1 MCHGGV
7 AARKATLLERSLER
21 VFRKAGGRAS
31 RQPTTFR
38 LLGEVVPKD
47 DLAALFPGGLN
58 LEKTKKNADLA
69 IELVDA
75 FLMPGGVL
83 KDIIIDEIRS
93 RLPEVDDDKKEA
105 NANIIRF
112 DLCLAASFPTDAPRE
127 LWLDH
132 AIIHETSESYQDA
145 VIVHRSSR
153 YQYVNAFQANE
164 TTKKRRFAA
173 LIPLANHLLKSN
185 VLDFQPFF
193 LFPVMSALG
202 YLNEDAVKMTK
213 WMSAVM
219 NKTLT
224 SVRDDAIPLSVI
236 KARYSVKVNNAICFG
251 SCVAMHLPCIP
262 WGAPTS
268 IVPSN

>member
-1 MCHGGV
+1 M
-7 AARKATLLERSLER
+7 
-21 VFRKAGGRAS
+21 FRNAGGRAS

-38 LLGEVVPKD
+38 LLGEVVPTD
-47 DLAALFPGGLN
+47 DLAALFAGGLN
-58 LEKTKKNADLA
+58 LENTKKNADLA

-75 FLMPGGVL
+75 FLMPGSAL
-83 KDIIIDEIRS
+83 KDTIIDEIRS

-132 AIIHETSESYQDA
+132 AIVHETSESYQDA
-145 VIVHRSSR
+145 VIAHVEDQDISTSMPLKRM
-153 YQYVNAFQANE
+153 E

-173 LIPLANHLLKSN
+173 LIPLANHLLKNN
-185 VLDFQPFF
+185 VLDFQSFF

-224 SVRDDAIPLSVI
+224 SVREDAIPLSVI
-236 KARYSVKVNNAICFG
+236 KARYRVEVKNAICFG
-251 SCVAMHLPCIP
+251 LLRGNALAMHSVGRTHVHRPL
-262 WGAPTS
+262 
-268 IVPSN
+268 